1 MHEKT
6 NLELQV
12 ICEQNGLS
20 NKGGKLELI
29 ARLEAAGVKE
39 LRAEKPEKKAER
51 RGRPKK
57 NK

>member
-12 ICEQNGLS
+12 ICDQNGLS

-39 LRAEKPEKKAER
+39 LRIEKPEKKAER

-57 NK
+57 SK